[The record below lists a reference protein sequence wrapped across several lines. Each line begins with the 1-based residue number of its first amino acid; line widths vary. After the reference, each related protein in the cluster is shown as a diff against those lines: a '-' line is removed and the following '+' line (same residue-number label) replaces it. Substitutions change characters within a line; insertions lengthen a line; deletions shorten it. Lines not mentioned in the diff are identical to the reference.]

1 MGRDDH
7 LDDRPRKGWS
17 DYQGS
22 MSHDLLGER
31 TRDKQ
36 NDLDCIECGRWFP
49 TFDRLARHMAARH
62 GRPTPNLPGDVE
74 LPEKQS
80 PVRRTQ
86 TAMAKKTKAPKRGML
101 PTPEADGAG
110 EFNAFIKANDIGK
123 LGAEATLTFTGES
136 RLADGGFGEQL
147 VCEVKYGR
155 QVYDYAIK
163 LSSPSYRILF
173 ERFGKDPAKWRGAV
187 KVTIK
192 NFMNKD
198 YIAVARQ

>member
-1 MGRDDH
+1 MVNFANQLFNGVAT
-7 LDDRPRKGWS
+7 
-17 DYQGS
+17 
-22 MSHDLLGER
+22 R
-31 TRDKQ
+31 TKDC
-36 NDLDCIECGRWFP
+36 DLDCIMCGRWFP
-49 TFDRLARHMAARH
+49 TFDRLAKHMYAKH
-62 GRPTPNLPGDVE
+62 GPPTPTSDPQLEHAWGKHSGAANF
-74 LPEKQS
+74 S
-80 PVRRTQ
+80 PDPYRGMETVV
-86 TAMAKKTKAPKRGML
+86 AKKTKAPKRGML

>member
-1 MGRDDH
+1 MVNFANQLFNGVAT
-7 LDDRPRKGWS
+7 
-17 DYQGS
+17 
-22 MSHDLLGER
+22 R
-31 TRDKQ
+31 TKDC
-36 NDLDCIECGRWFP
+36 DLDCIMCGRWFP
-49 TFDRLARHMAARH
+49 TFDRLAKHMYAKH
-62 GRPTPNLPGDVE
+62 GPPTPTSDPQLEQAWGKHSGAANF
-74 LPEKQS
+74 S
-80 PVRRTQ
+80 PDPYRGME
-86 TAMAKKTKAPKRGML
+86 TAVAKKAKAPKRGML

>member
-1 MGRDDH
+1 MSED
-7 LDDRPRKGWS
+7 LFKGVK
-17 DYQGS
+17 
-22 MSHDLLGER
+22 HR
-31 TRDKQ
+31 TEDC
-36 NDLDCIECGRWFP
+36 DLDCVMCGRWFP
-49 TFDRLARHMAARH
+49 TFDRLAKHMYAKH
-62 GRPTPNLPGDVE
+62 GPPTPTSDPQLDQAWGKHSGAANF
-74 LPEKQS
+74 S
-80 PVRRTQ
+80 PDPYRGMETVV
-86 TAMAKKTKAPKRGML
+86 AKKTKAPKRGML